1 MQGYKKVNFSKII
14 KKLGTVL
21 DADIEN
27 AGGICGIEIDGISVI
42 LQDCGDLVLLR
53 ADLGALPEENREML
67 LTAILEANYLYQGTG
82 GCTLAIDAD
91 TDHLCIQ
98 RYDFNERL
106 NSPDDIA
113 LMIQK
118 FIYACKVWMSMLD
131 DANKLNPEERM
142 ADNENSRFNFGMM
155 P

>member
-1 MQGYKKVNFSKII
+1 MNFSKII

-21 DADIEN
+21 DAEIEN
-27 AGGICGIEIDGISVI
+27 SGGLCGIEIDGIPVI

-53 ADLGALPEENREML
+53 ADLGVLPEENRERL
-67 LTAILEANYLYQGTG
+67 LSASLEANYLYQGTG
-82 GCTLAIDAD
+82 GCTLAINGD

-106 NSPDDIA
+106 NSADDIA
-113 LMIQK
+113 VMVQK
-118 FIYACKVWMSMLD
+118 FVYACKLWKSMLED
-131 DANKLNPEERM
+131 TNNQKTE
-142 ADNENSRFNFGMM
+142 ENSTDNQNAQFDLGMM

>member
-1 MQGYKKVNFSKII
+1 MNFSKII

-21 DADIEN
+21 DAEIEN
-27 AGGICGIEIDGISVI
+27 SGGLCGIEIDGIPVI

-53 ADLGALPEENREML
+53 AELGVLPEENREML

-118 FIYACKVWMSMLD
+118 FIYACKIWKSMLD
-131 DANKLNPEERM
+131 DANELKSEDRM
-142 ADNENSRFNFGMM
+142 ANNGNSMFNVVGIM

>member
-1 MQGYKKVNFSKII
+1 MNFSKII

-21 DADIEN
+21 DAEIEN
-27 AGGICGIEIDGISVI
+27 SGGLCGIEIDGIPVI

-53 ADLGALPEENREML
+53 AELGVLPEENREML

-113 LMIQK
+113 LMMQK
-118 FIYACKVWMSMLD
+118 FIYACKIWKSMLD
-131 DANKLNPEERM
+131 DTKKVSSEENM
-142 ADNENSRFNFGMM
+142 ADEQSPFLGVGMM

>member
-1 MQGYKKVNFSKII
+1 MNFSKII

-21 DADIEN
+21 DAEIEN
-27 AGGICGIEIDGISVI
+27 SGGLCGIEIDGIPVI

-53 ADLGALPEENREML
+53 ADLGVLPEENREML

-91 TDHLCIQ
+91 TYHLCIQ

-113 LMIQK
+113 LMMQK
-118 FIYACKVWMSMLD
+118 FIYACKVWKSMLD
-131 DANKLNPEERM
+131 DTKKVSSEENR
-142 ADNENSRFNFGMM
+142 ADEQSPFLGVGMM